1 LASTL
6 PANNSGSAWC
16 RSIFG
21 LACPRQIGQNIM
33 APVALGQPAENLM
46 IQITQAIQEGDAF
59 DTTLTGRNCTVT
71 VEARHFHQKQLN
83 L

>member
-1 LASTL
+1 VVPQYFWFSL
-6 PANNSGSAWC
+6 PAPNWS
-16 RSIFG
+16 
-21 LACPRQIGQNIM
+21 NIM

-59 DTTLTGRNCTVT
+59 DTTLTGRNCTAT